1 MQLVAEAALIPESE
15 PQAEYIINRMEL
27 SSVAGQR
34 TLPRKLSL
42 KLKHMGLVQDKPR
55 PLLLFKKQESV
66 GALYVYLA
74 LKLTY
79 PETNLSVDIESF
91 CEDWKIT
98 ESELAIAI
106 AQLQKKGALE
116 PKAAQL
122 ELELF

>member
-1 MQLVAEAALIPESE
+1 MQQLIAESLLPDTEAEA
-15 PQAEYIINRMEL
+15 QYIINRTEL
-27 SSVAGQR
+27 LR
-34 TLPRKLSL
+34 L
-42 KLKHMGLVQDKPR
+42 KSMGLVQDR
-55 PLLLFKKQESV
+55 
-66 GALYVYLA
+66 LYVYFA

-79 PETNLSVDIESF
+79 DTTAMRDLRGKDSSANSLANVNIESF
-91 CEDWKIT
+91 CEDWKLT